1 MTSFETTRV
10 MSAVLSALHLLSM
23 AIGLPAVVLRGR
35 ALKGTLDTA
44 GVRRVL
50 TADNFWGI
58 AALLWI
64 LTGLLRAFGGFEKGA
79 EYYLHNRLFHL
90 KMGLFILVLLLELM
104 PMLTFMRWRIALARE
119 EAPNLSSV
127 RTLYTLNHIEVAIV
141 VVIVFVAAFMAR
153 GFGLPH

>member
-64 LTGLLRAFGGFEKGA
+64 LTGLLRAFGSVEKGA

-119 EAPNLSSV
+119 EAPNLSSAK
-127 RTLYTLNHIEVAIV
+127 TLYTLNHIEVAIV
-141 VVIVFVAAFMAR
+141 VVIVFVASFMAR